1 MSFDKDQHIKELE
14 EQLQMEISVKK
25 SEVMLNKELN
35 ERIEKHLLHIE
46 TLVNINEKYS
56 DTIGILRARLK
67 ELIVKIN

>member
-1 MSFDKDQHIKELE
+1 MSFDKEQRIKELE
-14 EQLQMEISVKK
+14 EQLQMEISVKN

-46 TLVNINEKYS
+46 TLIKINEKYS